1 MSKKQKDSTG
11 FVFDVQS
18 NTVLAQGG
26 SYENMKE
33 KITAVRAVVPNKSNN
48 EIILVLQHFDNS
60 VDRAVQAFMEGSAI
74 DVLKEWKVNS
84 KKKNKKKKSKPS
96 AADAAVSVADP
107 SKPAPGE
114 EELCIISPD
123 ECGINGYHVNGLAN
137 DTESVD
143 SLSQGLDSLSIDAR
157 DLEDFDSVTLDELDG
172 TGELSDRKADLDLKL
187 QDIHLPLH
195 TQTLR
200 ALPNDHRN
208 THKGRTGVI
217 SSAQALS
224 SGSLALPDD
233 VALSSAS
240 RKLGANIE
248 KSVKDLQRCSVSLAR
263 YRTGVKEEMD
273 ASIKKMK
280 QTFAELQSCLMD
292 REVALLAEM
301 DKVKAEAMEILKS
314 RQKKAEDLKK
324 LTDVAVRMSEEQLS
338 ELRADIKHFVSE
350 RKYDEDLGRSAR
362 FTCDLEPLKNS
373 INLFGQVS
381 HPKNSYSS
389 RSRCSSV
396 TSATSPSDASTPATP
411 DCVSTSSFTSTT
423 RKTGPSGE
431 GPGAAVHSGTRPNQ
445 PSRQGVQGNRR
456 GGQGYRYQGQRPNS
470 STNPG
475 RPENTNRYRNNSWYP
490 STPRY
495 QGYPS
500 RPPVASSDRGQT
512 QSTGAHTTITPSDIS
527 QPASLSSAPSGL
539 PSPDHR
545 ALPQRK
551 PRPTP
556 SEVTSS

>member
-1 MSKKQKDSTG
+1 MSRKQRDPTG

-60 VDRAVQAFMEGSAI
+60 VDRAVQAFMEGSAV

-96 AADAAVSVADP
+96 AADAASSVTDS
-107 SKPAPGE
+107 SKQASGE
-114 EELCIISPD
+114 EEPCVISP
-123 ECGINGYHVNGLAN
+123 EGSGINGYHVNGLAN

-143 SLSQGLDSLSIDAR
+143 SLSQGLDTLSIDAR
-157 DLEDFDSVTLDELDG
+157 DLEDSDSIILDGFDG
-172 TGELSDRKADLDLKL
+172 TGEMGDRKADLDLKL
-187 QDIHLPLH
+187 QSVHLPLH
-195 TQTLR
+195 HHSTRVAPQ
-200 ALPNDHRN
+200 DHRN
-208 THKGRTGVI
+208 TQKGRAGSTSGTQMV
-217 SSAQALS
+217 A
-224 SGSLALPDD
+224 SGSLPLPEDTP
-233 VALSSAS
+233 LCSAS

-263 YRTGVKEEMD
+263 YRIGVKEEMD

-301 DKVKAEAMEILKS
+301 DKVKAEAMDILKN

-324 LTDVAVRMSEEQLS
+324 LTDVAVRMTEEQLS

-362 FTCDLEPLKNS
+362 FTCDLDPLKSS

-381 HPKNSYSS
+381 HPKNSYSN

-396 TSATSPSDASTPATP
+396 TSATSPSEASAPSTP
-411 DCVSTSSFTSTT
+411 DCSSTPSLASTT
-423 RKTGPSGE
+423 RKTLTSGE
-431 GPGAAVHSGTRPNQ
+431 GPGAATHTGGRPSQ
-445 PSRQGVQGNRR
+445 PPRQVLQGNRR
-456 GGQGYRYQGQRPNS
+456 GGQGYRYQGQRPSSSSNS
-470 STNPG
+470 G
-475 RPENTNRYRNNSWYP
+475 RTENTGRYRNNSWYQ

-495 QGYPS
+495 QGYPA
-500 RPPVASSDRGQT
+500 RPPGPTSERGHT
-512 QSTGAHTTITPSDIS
+512 QSTGANSHAASSDVS
-527 QPASLSSAPSGL
+527 QPTSTPVPPSGSL
-539 PSPDHR
+539 SPDHR

-551 PRPTP
+551 PRTTPT
-556 SEVTSS
+556 EVTSS